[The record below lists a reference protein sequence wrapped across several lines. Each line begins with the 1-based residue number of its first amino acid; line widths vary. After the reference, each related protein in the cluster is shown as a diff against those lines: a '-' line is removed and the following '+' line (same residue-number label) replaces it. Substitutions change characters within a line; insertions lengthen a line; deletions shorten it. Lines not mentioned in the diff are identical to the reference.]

1 MRHSTLNSR
10 TVSTRDVAPR
20 KSTTTVL
27 WCAPDSQT
35 YVVLRITQ
43 ALPALVMQSM
53 LTLSHKY
60 ALDYLTLLGDGLIPH
75 GMVNW
80 VGDDDLLL
88 TVKNAAN
95 HQVTWGVLCSALVAL
110 SDYMSGFGYGAATF
124 GIFDGGTQVGQGTIG
139 P

>member
-1 MRHSTLNSR
+1 M
-10 TVSTRDVAPR
+10 
-20 KSTTTVL
+20 L
-27 WCAPDSQT
+27 WCAPESQT

-43 ALPALVMQSM
+43 ALPAVVMQSM

-60 ALDYLTLLGDGLIPH
+60 ALDYFMLLGDGLIPH
-75 GMVNW
+75 GMVQW

-110 SDYMSGFGYGAATF
+110 ADYMSGFGYGAATF